1 MKNQAKREYCKIIA
15 KKGKMKISILMI
27 NLKGKIL
34 QKSSLKIKKT
44 IVKKSKI
51 NIVQNYWAIKFSKQ
65 IIKFTRI

>member
-1 MKNQAKREYCKIIA
+1 
-15 KKGKMKISILMI
+15 MKISILMI